1 MINGAETSGWVQSS
15 VKLRPCMLVRVVN
28 YDYKHKKEKGLEL
41 EEKYEY
47 GHLKKTQKFWKFCG
61 AP

>member
-47 GHLKKTQKFWKFCG
+47 GHL
-61 AP
+61 